1 MGHLY
6 TNITV
11 RGNKAAVE
19 LKSVLI
25 ATGATYTVSPE
36 EILKQV
42 GAWGWHYLPC
52 QLSLYKTKMLVSFDS
67 QYNSQCFSDLLHSC
81 LRQFPQLLNESRL
94 R

>member
-42 GAWGWHYLPC
+42 GA
-52 QLSLYKTKMLVSFDS
+52 
-67 QYNSQCFSDLLHSC
+67 
-81 LRQFPQLLNESRL
+81 
-94 R
+94 